1 MEITITVKVDS
12 TKEAEALMKA
22 LIEAEAAY
30 RAAIRE
36 RLEPP
41 GGGPQ
46 PA

>member
-12 TKEAEALMKA
+12 TK
-22 LIEAEAAY
+22 EAEAAY